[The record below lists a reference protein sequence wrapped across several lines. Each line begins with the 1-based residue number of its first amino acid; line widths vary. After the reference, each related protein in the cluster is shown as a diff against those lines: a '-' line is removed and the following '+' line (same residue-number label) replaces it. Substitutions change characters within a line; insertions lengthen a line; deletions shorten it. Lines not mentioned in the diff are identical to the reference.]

1 MNAVRLKWLS
11 LSVLCSMLLAG
22 LTAWQVTDW
31 ALHRHGLNHAERQ
44 HLEPDF
50 HAWMH
55 AHLDITPE
63 QHTALEPLEGQFEQ
77 ERTRLKAAIRT
88 AGLELAQA
96 IRTQDA
102 HSATLQTALDR
113 LTQRQAELQRV
124 TLDHFFAMKRH
135 LRPAQAARLLDWTH
149 DSLTREP

>member
-55 AHLDITPE
+55 AHLDITPSN
-63 QHTALEPLEGQFEQ
+63 TPPWNPWKVNLSKNA
-77 ERTRLKAAIRT
+77 
-88 AGLELAQA
+88 
-96 IRTQDA
+96 
-102 HSATLQTALDR
+102 
-113 LTQRQAELQRV
+113 
-124 TLDHFFAMKRH
+124 
-135 LRPAQAARLLDWTH
+135 PA
-149 DSLTREP
+149 